1 MPLTPLPPPNYRMPD
16 PHTMPEV
23 YRIYGQK
30 QLQKTIVVD
39 FETVK
44 GLLKGLGAEANGANP
59 ANFVDAS
66 LVQDLEREGFF
77 QTRTR

>member
-1 MPLTPLPPPNYRMPD
+1 MPLTPCRRRITECRT

-30 QLQKTIVVD
+30 QLQKTIAVD
-39 FETVK
+39 SETVK
-44 GLLKGLGAEANGANP
+44 GLVKGLGAGAADANP

-66 LVQDLEREGFF
+66 LVRAD
-77 QTRTR
+77 